1 MEERFNHY
9 KVEDMVDD
17 MMLIIYNNNLS
28 PKVNKKLME
37 ITYSFMRSSI
47 FIKHVD
53 LLLSNECNED
63 EFFENIGND
72 TAMMHQEFK
81 RFITEIE
88 TNNILKSTL

>member
-9 KVEDMVDD
+9 KIDNMVDD
-17 MMLIIYNNNLS
+17 MMLIIYNNILS

-37 ITYSFMRSSI
+37 ITYSFMRSAI

-63 EFFENIGND
+63 DFFENIGND

-81 RFITEIE
+81 RFVTEIE
-88 TNNILKSTL
+88 TNNILK

>member
-9 KVEDMVDD
+9 KIDDMVDD
-17 MMLIIYNNNLS
+17 MMLIIYNNILS

-47 FIKHVD
+47 LIKHVD
-53 LLLSNECNED
+53 LLLSNECNEGD
-63 EFFENIGND
+63 FFENIGND

-81 RFITEIE
+81 RFVTEIE
-88 TNNILKSTL
+88 TNNILK